1 MGLAMIAGVLQQR
14 VEGLM
19 LHVLL
24 WGRLKKLKNIVRKS
38 LNAHG
43 DRNRKTALMFTT
55 VVAFVYVSYLSV
67 SFRFVPFL
75 FFFCRIA
82 QTFFA

>member
-1 MGLAMIAGVLQQR
+1 MKLFIGMVMGLAMIAGVLQQR

-55 VVAFVYVSYLSV
+55 VVAFVYVVLL
-67 SFRFVPFL
+67 P
-75 FFFCRIA
+75 
-82 QTFFA
+82 QE